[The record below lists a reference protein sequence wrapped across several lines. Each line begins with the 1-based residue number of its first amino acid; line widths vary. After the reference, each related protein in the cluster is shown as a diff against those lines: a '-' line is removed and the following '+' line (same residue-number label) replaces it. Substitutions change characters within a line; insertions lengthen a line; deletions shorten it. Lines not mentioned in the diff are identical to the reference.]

1 MSNYIISLFNLI
13 PPIVYDGL
21 LLIMIVGVV
30 LTLWIKGLSKGWR
43 ICIGIV
49 LMAYIFYIYAS
60 TVLFRTYQ
68 SSRGHNFNP
77 FWSYSAIIDGKENVL
92 AESIL
97 NVLVFIPM
105 GLLFGLV
112 SRNIRWSTVFVVI
125 LCISISIESLQ
136 YLTKRGFAEFDDVAH
151 NVLGGMIGYGLF
163 CITRYGYEKILKC
176 HMTVL

>member
-1 MSNYIISLFNLI
+1 MYSYIVSLFNLM
-13 PPIVYDGL
+13 PPIAYVCL
-21 LLIMIVGVV
+21 LVLLIVGIA
-30 LTLWIKGLSKGWR
+30 LTLSIKGFSKGWR
-43 ICIGIV
+43 ICVDVV
-49 LMAYIFYIYAS
+49 LVDYLFFIYSS
-60 TVLFRTYQ
+60 TFLFRTYQ

-105 GLLFGLV
+105 GFLFGLV
-112 SRNIRWSTVFVVI
+112 SRNIRWLIVFVVI

-151 NVLGGMIGYGLF
+151 NVLGGMLGFGLS
-163 CITRYGYEKILKC
+163 CLTRYGYEKISKC
-176 HMTVL
+176 HMAVL